1 MKRIISAAVLTAA
14 LLMLAMALLA
24 KDITCP
30 IDKLVSTAT
39 GKSKS
44 VDGVL
49 MYEYHCP
56 KQHKFWIRFDE
67 Q

>member
-1 MKRIISAAVLTAA
+1 MKRIISAVVLVAA
-14 LLMLAMALLA
+14 LTVLAVALLA
-24 KDITCP
+24 KDILCP
-30 IDKLVSTAT
+30 TDKLVSTAT

-49 MYEYHCP
+49 MYEYNCP

>member
-1 MKRIISAAVLTAA
+1 MISAVVLVVG
-14 LLMLAMALLA
+14 LLVLAMALLA
-24 KDITCP
+24 KDIKCP
-30 IDKLVSTAT
+30 IDKLISTAT

-49 MYEYHCP
+49 MYEYNCP

>member
-1 MKRIISAAVLTAA
+1 MKRMISAVLMVAA
-14 LLMLAMALLA
+14 LLALAVTLLA
-24 KDITCP
+24 KDILCP
-30 IDKLVSTAT
+30 TDKLISTAT

-49 MYEYHCP
+49 MYEYNCP